1 MPSALSTK
9 RRECGE
15 FSYGEFEMQV
25 FFYLFLICLL
35 VIWVERPYRLLPKAL
50 IIRKSP
56 GEELE
61 EWLKR
66 FHWHNRHELNLQSL
80 LPRYKF
86 YSEVT
91 EVLLNLARKLGG
103 NYQDSLLFLREG
115 LQLDRQFEKKIKEVL
130 LGMWLQMGFMM
141 LLTWVF
147 ITSALSLVE
156 VKMKTTHLLLIFLWQ
171 TLGLILLPFISS
183 FLRKKYFGDIGK
195 LWKILFILKS
205 MVKVP
210 LSRTEVFSIAGVG
223 ELASIKQ
230 KSLIGIVTKLRDIC
244 QKCLK
249 MGTSYEEETTYLM
262 DELRFHEKWH
272 FELFEKKLTMV
283 KLALLSL
290 FFLPSYLAFIF
301 LLLGDLISLM

>member
-1 MPSALSTK
+1 
-9 RRECGE
+9 
-15 FSYGEFEMQV
+15 MQL
-25 FFYLFLICLL
+25 FFYVLLIMML
-35 VIWVERPYRLLPKAL
+35 VLWIERPGAFISNSL
-50 IIRKSP
+50 IIRKNP

-61 EWLKR
+61 DWLKK
-66 FHWHNRHELNLQSL
+66 FHWQHRQDLNVSGQ

-103 NYQDSLLFLREG
+103 NYQESLLFLREG
-115 LQLDRQFEKKIKEVL
+115 LQLDRQFEKKIKEAL

-147 ITSALSLVE
+147 IIGALHLVE
-156 VKMKTTHLLLIFLWQ
+156 VKMKPLNLFLIFAWQ
-171 TLGLILLPFISS
+171 ILGFVFLPFISS
-183 FLRKKYFGDIGK
+183 FLRKRYFADIGK

-210 LSRTEVFSIAGVG
+210 LSRTEVLSLAGVG
-223 ELASIKQ
+223 ELALIKQ
-230 KSLIGIVTKLRDIC
+230 KSLLTIVTKLREIC

-249 MGTSYEEETTYLM
+249 MGTSYEEEVTYLM
-262 DELRFHEKWH
+262 DELRFQEKWH
-272 FELFEKKLTMV
+272 FELFEKKLTAV
-283 KLALLSL
+283 KLGLLSL

-301 LLLGDLISLM
+301 LLLGDLITLM